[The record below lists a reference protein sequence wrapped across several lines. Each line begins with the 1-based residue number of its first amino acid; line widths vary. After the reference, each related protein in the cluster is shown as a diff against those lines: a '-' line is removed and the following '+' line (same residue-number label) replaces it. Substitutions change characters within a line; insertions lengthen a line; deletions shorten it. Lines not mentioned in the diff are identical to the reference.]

1 MRSALLVILLLGGG
15 WYFFRHYE
23 IDGLDGVE
31 LRPKSIAAGA
41 DRDDDLRGYLDGAAD
56 WRIDNGAT
64 GIPGTAYT
72 PADFYASDSAADGT
86 EAQLASFGGDAA
98 AADGDTAE
106 DAAALA
112 EQIPHPSRR
121 VRVASWALGGFG
133 KDKAAKP
140 HVMGWLARVIRSF
153 DVIAV
158 QQITGPQRDLLP
170 RIVEHVN
177 RSGRRYDFLIAPPQL
192 AGTNPYGPEE
202 QLAFVF
208 DTERVVTDRGQFYT
222 VADPANVMTH
232 DPIVGWFRVVGPK
245 PDRAWT
251 FSVVNVRVEM
261 DVARREVAALREV
274 MQAVT
279 QDGRHE
285 DDTLMVGLFQAD
297 DAYLRPSLGQNRVV
311 AAVEATPTDIFGR
324 HQVSNVLLD
333 PLVTTEYLGTGGV
346 VNFLRLQNLTL
357 AECEEL
363 TPHLPVY
370 AEFSPVEGL

>member
-1 MRSALLVILLLGGG
+1 MRSALLVIVLLGGG
-15 WYFFRHYE
+15 WYLSRHYE

-31 LRPKSIAAGA
+31 LRPKSMTARGG
-41 DRDDDLRGYLDGAAD
+41 DDDLSDFLDGSPAWQTDAGAA
-56 WRIDNGAT
+56 GL
-64 GIPGTAYT
+64 PGTSYT
-72 PADFYASDSAADGT
+72 PLDYAGEPSAAVGT
-86 EAQLASFGGDAA
+86 EAQVVSFGSGAEVAGKAATADASA
-98 AADGDTAE
+98 AADP
-106 DAAALA
+106 
-112 EQIPHPSRR
+112 IPHPSRR

-140 HVMGWLARVIRSF
+140 HVMSWLARVVRTF

-177 RSGRRYDFLIAPPQL
+177 RTGRRYDYLIAPPQL
-192 AGTNPYGPEE
+192 AGANPYGPEE
-202 QLAFVF
+202 QLAFIF
-208 DTERVVTDRGQFYT
+208 DCERVVTDRGQFYT
-222 VADPANVMTH
+222 VADPGNLMTH
-232 DPIVGWFRVVGPK
+232 DPIVGWFRVVGPN
-245 PDRAWT
+245 PDKAWT

-261 DVARREVAALREV
+261 DAARREVAALREV

-279 QDGRHE
+279 HDGRYE

-297 DAYLRPSLGQNRVV
+297 DAYLRPSIGEGRTV
-311 AAVEATPTDIFGR
+311 ASVEATPTDIFGR

-333 PLVTTEYLGTGGV
+333 PAVTTEYLGTGGV
-346 VNFLRLQNLTL
+346 VNFLRIQNLTL